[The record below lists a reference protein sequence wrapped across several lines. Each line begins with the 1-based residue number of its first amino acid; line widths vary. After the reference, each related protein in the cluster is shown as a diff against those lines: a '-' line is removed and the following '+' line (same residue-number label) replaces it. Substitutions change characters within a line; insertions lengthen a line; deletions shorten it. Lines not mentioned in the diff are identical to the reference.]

1 MSEATT
7 GVDCSAAL
15 DWTIRLRISAA
26 WDKLYH
32 LNFKPT
38 MLAVSVIGHYSYVV
52 KTFRVFLIKFCLC
65 C

>member
-7 GVDCSAAL
+7 GIDCSAAL
-15 DWTIRLRISAA
+15 DWTIRLRISTA

-38 MLAVSVIGHYSYVV
+38 TLTVSVMSHM
-52 KTFRVFLIKFCLC
+52 
-65 C
+65 